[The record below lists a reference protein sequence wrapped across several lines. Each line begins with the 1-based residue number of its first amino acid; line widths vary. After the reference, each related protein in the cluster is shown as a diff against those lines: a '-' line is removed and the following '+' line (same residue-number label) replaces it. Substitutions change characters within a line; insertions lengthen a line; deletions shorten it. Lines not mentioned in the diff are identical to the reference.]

1 MPHELKTREFV
12 LDRAQVDKSLRT
24 VAASLSS
31 ESPVRRGGEIEV
43 LRHSTD
49 AVDLTRAAGGL
60 PLLFSHDRSAPIG
73 VVDGVRI
80 DAGRLVGQLRFG
92 QSVKATEVFNDV
104 VDGVLRHVSI
114 SYSVD
119 ATEAIDGGYAVTR
132 WAVYEASVVSVPAD
146 PTVGIGRSA
155 QEPNHPG
162 VNPMLQNNT
171 QNRDAQ
177 NTEIRATVKR
187 HQLPDA
193 FAEDLI
199 TRQLSH
205 DAARLL
211 VLDELARRD
220 AASGGH
226 INISGHVYPRGSG
239 TGSAGGLEQRDLI
252 VEALASRMGGPA
264 AKVDNPYVHAGLSE
278 IARECL
284 EVRGVRTTGM
294 SRGELISRSIE
305 GGHTA
310 SDFPNLLTTS
320 GARTLRQSFNSY
332 AGGMKRICK
341 PSTAV
346 DFRAKQRLMLGEA
359 PALLKVSESG
369 EFKSGTMAEMKSSYA
384 LSTFGRIFSISRQ
397 ALIND
402 DLDAFGE
409 LSVKYGRAA
418 AEFESS
424 FLVALLTSNPVMSDS
439 LALFHATHGNLQ
451 TGAPSALSLTSLSTA
466 RQAMRLQKGLDGATP
481 IDATPKYLVVPAALE
496 TTAEQL
502 LTQIMATQI
511 SNVNPFGGKLEIV
524 VDPRLDVLSATAWY
538 LAADANVLDTVE
550 YSYLDSANGPE
561 ILADVGFEVD
571 GMQWKVRLD
580 FGAGVLD
587 WRGLYKSNGV

>member
-1 MPHELKTREFV
+1 MPHELRTREFV

-60 PLLFSHDRSAPIG
+60 PLLFSHDRTAPIG

-92 QSVKATEVFNDV
+92 QSAKATEVFNDV
-104 VDGVLRHVSI
+104 LDGVLRNVSI

-119 ATEAIDGGYAVTR
+119 ATEAIEGGYAVTR

-155 QEPNHPG
+155 QDLNHPG
-162 VNPMLQNNT
+162 ANTMPQNNT
-171 QNRDAQ
+171 QTRDAE
-177 NTEIRATVKR
+177 NTEIRALVKR
-187 HQLPDA
+187 HKLPDEI
-193 FAEDLI
+193 AEQLI
-199 TRQLSH
+199 TQNATPDVVQR
-205 DAARLL
+205 R
-211 VLDELARRD
+211 VLDLLAVRDEL
-220 AASGGH
+220 SGGH
-226 INISGHVYPRGSG
+226 INVSNYGQRGNHG
-239 TGSAGGLEQRDLI
+239 TSVPGALEQRDQVI
-252 VEALASRMGGPA
+252 EALAFRMGGA
-264 AKVDNPYVHAGLSE
+264 AVQGENPYLHASLSE

-294 SRGELISRSIE
+294 SRSELISRSIE

-332 AGGMKRICK
+332 AGGLKRICK
-341 PSTAV
+341 PSTAI

-359 PALLKVSESG
+359 PALLKTTEGG

-402 DLDAFGE
+402 DLNAFGE

-424 FLVALLTSNPVMSDS
+424 FLVTLLTSNPVMSDS

-451 TGAPSALSLTSLSTA
+451 TGAPSALSVTSLSTA
-466 RQAMRLQKGLDGATP
+466 RQAMRLQKGLDGSTP

-511 SNVNPFGGKLEIV
+511 SNVNPFGGKLEMV

-538 LAADANVLDTVE
+538 LAADANLLDTVE

-561 ILADVGFEVD
+561 LESERGFEVD